1 MMFRGNIKKEQ
12 DMDNTNKVGNKIYSA
27 GEWLELDE
35 MERPGLIGNQQLAA
49 VTVAEALDE
58 ADAAIESAVWDML
71 QNLGEDP
78 LRDGLLNTPKRVRKM
93 YRELLSGYE
102 TDPVA
107 LINNAIFDVDYD
119 ELVLVK
125 DIELQ
130 SLCEHHLLPFV
141 GKAHVAYL
149 PDGKV
154 LGLSKIPRIVDMF
167 SRRLQVQ
174 ERLTTEV
181 ADFLEQIIQ
190 PRGVA
195 VVVEAAHMC
204 ATMRGVKKADA
215 RMVTQTLRGEFKT
228 NPELRQEFMQHIN
241 RRSTQ
246 ELY

>member
-1 MMFRGNIKKEQ
+1 
-12 DMDNTNKVGNKIYSA
+12 MDTAKLYKQLIQSA
-27 GEWLELDE
+27 GED
-35 MERPGLIGNQQLAA
+35 
-49 VTVAEALDE
+49 VT
-58 ADAAIESAVWDML
+58 
-71 QNLGEDP
+71 
-78 LRDGLLNTPKRVRKM
+78 RDGLLKTPERAAAAFKFLTQG
-93 YRELLSGYE
+93 YTQSLDELLNEAVFDS
-102 TDPVA
+102 D
-107 LINNAIFDVDYD
+107 NNEMVI
-119 ELVLVK
+119 VK
-125 DIELQ
+125 DIELY
-130 SLCEHHLLPFV
+130 SMCEHHLLPFV

-181 ADFLEQIIQ
+181 ANFLEQTLH

>member
-1 MMFRGNIKKEQ
+1 MENL
-12 DMDNTNKVGNKIYSA
+12 NGNKNGHSIYSVNQ
-27 GEWLELDE
+27 LFELDE
-35 MERPGLIGNQQLAA
+35 MEQPGQPSNPQLAA
-49 VTVAEALDE
+49 ALDAAPQNA
-58 ADAAIESAVWDML
+58 ADQAIESSVWEML
-71 QNLGEDP
+71 LNLGEDP
-78 LRDGLLNTPKRVRKM
+78 ERDGLLNTPRRVRKM
-93 YRELLSGYE
+93 YRELLGGYT

-107 LINNAIFDVDYD
+107 LINNAIFDVDYS

-125 DIELQ
+125 DIELH
-130 SLCEHHLLPFV
+130 SLCEHHMLPFI

-154 LGLSKIPRIVDMF
+154 LGLSKIPRIVDMY

-174 ERLTTEV
+174 ERLTAQI
-181 ADFLEQIIQ
+181 ADFLEEILQ

-204 ATMRGVKKADA
+204 ATLRGVKKADT

-228 NPELRQEFMQHIN
+228 NTELRRDLMQHIN
-241 RRSTQ
+241 RPSSQ

>member
-1 MMFRGNIKKEQ
+1 
-12 DMDNTNKVGNKIYSA
+12 MDNGNKNGNRVYAAS
-27 GEWLELDE
+27 ELFELDE
-35 MERPGLIGNQQLAA
+35 MERPVQVGSHRLEAA
-49 VTVAEALDE
+49 IVAEPLDHTHAAGDPI
-58 ADAAIESAVWDML
+58 ADDAIENAVWDML
-71 QNLGEDP
+71 HNFGEDP
-78 LRDGLLNTPKRVRKM
+78 RRDGLLNTPKRVRKM
-93 YRELLSGYE
+93 YRELLSGYD

-119 ELVLVK
+119 EMVVVK

-130 SLCEHHLLPFV
+130 SMCEHHLLPFV

-181 ADFLEQIIQ
+181 ANFLEEVIQ

-195 VVVEAAHMC
+195 VVIEAAHMC
-204 ATMRGVKKADA
+204 STLRGVKKADA

-228 NPELRQEFMQHIN
+228 DPELRQEFMAHIN

>member
-1 MMFRGNIKKEQ
+1 MEQSMNNGNGRK
-12 DMDNTNKVGNKIYSA
+12 NGHGIYTASD
-27 GEWLELDE
+27 LFELDE
-35 MERPGLIGNQQLAA
+35 MQPPIL
-49 VTVAEALDE
+49 TVSPQFASAMQAQPEDP
-58 ADAAIESAVWDML
+58 ADQAIEASIWELLLNV
-71 QNLGEDP
+71 GEDP
-78 LRDGLLNTPKRVRKM
+78 QRDGLLNTPKRVRKM
-93 YRELLSGYE
+93 YRELLAGYE

-125 DIELQ
+125 DIELH
-130 SLCEHHLLPFV
+130 SLCEHHMLPFV

-149 PDGKV
+149 PQGKV
-154 LGLSKIPRIVDMF
+154 VGLSKIPRIVDMF

-174 ERLTTEV
+174 ERLTTQI
-181 ADFLEQIIQ
+181 ADFLEETLQ

-204 ATMRGVKKADA
+204 ATLRGVKKADT
-215 RMVTQTLRGEFKT
+215 RMVTQTLRGEFT
-228 NPELRQEFMQHIN
+228 TDTELRREFMEHIN

>member
-1 MMFRGNIKKEQ
+1 
-12 DMDNTNKVGNKIYSA
+12 MDNGKNNGKHIFTANDLV
-27 GEWLELDE
+27 ELEEIDHPLLAAN
-35 MERPGLIGNQQLAA
+35 PQLATA
-49 VTVAEALDE
+49 MVAESIDV
-58 ADAAIESAVWDML
+58 ADQAIESAVWDLL

-93 YRELLSGYE
+93 YHELLSGYA

-107 LINNAIFDVDYD
+107 LVNNAVFDVDYD
-119 ELVLVK
+119 ELVLVR

-130 SLCEHHLLPFV
+130 SMCEHHMLPFV

-149 PDGKV
+149 PNGKV
-154 LGLSKIPRIVDMF
+154 IGLSKIPRIVDMY

-174 ERLTTEV
+174 ERLTTEI
-181 ADFLEQIIQ
+181 ADFLEEVIQ

-204 ATMRGVKKADA
+204 ATLRGVKKADA
-215 RMVTQTLRGEFKT
+215 RMVTQTLRGEFKADS
-228 NPELRQEFMQHIN
+228 ELRREFMQHIN
-241 RRSTQ
+241 RASSQ

>member
-1 MMFRGNIKKEQ
+1 MNNGNGKE
-12 DMDNTNKVGNKIYSA
+12 IYTPR
-27 GEWLELDE
+27 EIFELEE
-35 MERPGLIGNQQLAA
+35 MEHLNLVANPQLAA
-49 VTVAEALDE
+49 ALASNPQTA
-58 ADAAIESAVWDML
+58 ADQAIEGAIWEL
-71 QNLGEDP
+71 LLNLGEDP
-78 LRDGLLNTPKRVRKM
+78 QRDGLLNTPRRVRKM
-93 YRELLSGYE
+93 YRELLAGYE

-107 LINNAIFDVDYD
+107 LINNAIFEVDYS

-130 SLCEHHLLPFV
+130 SLCEHHMLPFV

-154 LGLSKIPRIVDMF
+154 VGLSKIPRIVDMF

-174 ERLTTEV
+174 ERLTNQI
-181 ADFLEQIIQ
+181 ADFLEETLH

-204 ATMRGVKKADA
+204 ATLRGVKKADT

-228 NPELRQEFMQHIN
+228 DIELRREFMQHIN
-241 RRSTQ
+241 RVSNQ

>member
-1 MMFRGNIKKEQ
+1 MNNGNGNGKE
-12 DMDNTNKVGNKIYSA
+12 IYTPS
-27 GEWLELDE
+27 EIFELEE
-35 MERPGLIGNQQLAA
+35 MERPNIVSSPQLAA
-49 VTVAEALDE
+49 ALVSSPQSA
-58 ADAAIESAVWDML
+58 ADQAIEGAIWEL
-71 QNLGEDP
+71 LLNIGEDP
-78 LRDGLLNTPKRVRKM
+78 QRDGLLNTPRRVRKM

-107 LINNAIFDVDYD
+107 LINNAIFDVDYS

-125 DIELQ
+125 DIELH
-130 SLCEHHLLPFV
+130 SLCEHHMLPFV

-174 ERLTTEV
+174 ERLTNQI
-181 ADFLEQIIQ
+181 ADFMEEILQ

-204 ATMRGVKKADA
+204 ATLRGVKKADT

-228 NPELRQEFMQHIN
+228 DLELRREFMQHIN
-241 RRSTQ
+241 RVSNQ

>member
-1 MMFRGNIKKEQ
+1 MNNGNGNGKSIFTPSEIFELEE
-12 DMDNTNKVGNKIYSA
+12 MGGTNLATS
-27 GEWLELDE
+27 
-35 MERPGLIGNQQLAA
+35 PQLAA
-49 VTVAEALDE
+49 ALISTPQSA
-58 ADAAIESAVWDML
+58 ADQAIEGAIWEL
-71 QNLGEDP
+71 LLNLGEDP
-78 LRDGLLNTPKRVRKM
+78 QRDGLLNTPRRVRKM
-93 YRELLSGYE
+93 YRELLEGYD

-107 LINNAIFDVDYD
+107 LINNAIFDVDYS

-125 DIELQ
+125 DIELH
-130 SLCEHHLLPFV
+130 SLCEHHMLPFV

-174 ERLTTEV
+174 ERLTNQI
-181 ADFLEQIIQ
+181 ADFLVEILH

-204 ATMRGVKKADA
+204 ATLRGVKKADT

-228 NPELRQEFMQHIN
+228 DIELRREFMQHIN
-241 RRSTQ
+241 RVSNQ

>member
-1 MMFRGNIKKEQ
+1 MNNGN
-12 DMDNTNKVGNKIYSA
+12 NNGNKVYSA
-27 GEWLELDE
+27 SELFELDE
-35 MERPGLIGNQQLAA
+35 MDRPGLVGNQQLAA
-49 VTVAEALDE
+49 AIVAEPLDQVDTA

-71 QNLGEDP
+71 NNLGEDP
-78 LRDGLLNTPKRVRKM
+78 GRDGLLNTPRRVRKM
-93 YRELLSGYE
+93 YRELLSGYD

-119 ELVLVK
+119 EMVLVK

-181 ADFLEQIIQ
+181 ANFLEQTLQ

>member
-1 MMFRGNIKKEQ
+1 MNNGNGKE
-12 DMDNTNKVGNKIYSA
+12 IYTPS
-27 GEWLELDE
+27 EIFELEE
-35 MERPGLIGNQQLAA
+35 MERPNLVANPQLAA
-49 VTVAEALDE
+49 ALASTPQTA
-58 ADAAIESAVWDML
+58 ADQAIEGAIWEL
-71 QNLGEDP
+71 LLNLGEDP
-78 LRDGLLNTPKRVRKM
+78 QRDGLLNTPRRVRKM
-93 YRELLSGYE
+93 YRELLAGYE

-107 LINNAIFDVDYD
+107 LINNAIFEVDYS

-130 SLCEHHLLPFV
+130 SLCEHHMLPFV

-154 LGLSKIPRIVDMF
+154 VGLSKIPRIVDMF

-174 ERLTTEV
+174 ERLTNQI
-181 ADFLEQIIQ
+181 ADFLEETLH

-204 ATMRGVKKADA
+204 ATLRGVKKADT

-228 NPELRQEFMQHIN
+228 DIELRREFMQHIN
-241 RRSTQ
+241 RVSNQ

>member
-1 MMFRGNIKKEQ
+1 MNNGNNNVKK
-12 DMDNTNKVGNKIYSA
+12 VYSA
-27 GEWLELDE
+27 SELFELDE
-35 MERPGLIGNQQLAA
+35 MERPGLVGNQQLAA
-49 VTVAEALDE
+49 AIVAEQLDQ
-58 ADAAIESAVWDML
+58 ADTATDAAIESAVWDML
-71 QNLGEDP
+71 NNLGEDP
-78 LRDGLLNTPKRVRKM
+78 GRDGLLNTPRRVRKM
-93 YRELLSGYE
+93 YRELLSGYD

-119 ELVLVK
+119 EMVLVK

-181 ADFLEQIIQ
+181 ANFLEQTLQ

>member
-1 MMFRGNIKKEQ
+1 MNNGNDNGKNIFTARELFELEE
-12 DMDNTNKVGNKIYSA
+12 MDRPALSA
-27 GEWLELDE
+27 S
-35 MERPGLIGNQQLAA
+35 PQLAA
-49 VTVAEALDE
+49 AVVAETLDP
-58 ADAAIESAVWDML
+58 ADAAIEGAVWSLLD
-71 QNLGEDP
+71 NLGEDP

-93 YRELLSGYE
+93 YRELLSGYD

-130 SLCEHHLLPFV
+130 SLCEHHMLPFI

-174 ERLTTEV
+174 ERLTTEI
-181 ADFLEQIIQ
+181 ADFLEQAIQ
-190 PRGVA
+190 PQGVA

-204 ATMRGVKKADA
+204 ATMRGVRKADA
-215 RMVTQTLRGEFKT
+215 RMVTQTLRGEFKSDSQ
-228 NPELRQEFMQHIN
+228 LRQEFMQHIN
-241 RRSTQ
+241 RASTQ